1 MPKNSLIANI
11 PGRSAPPCRFRH
23 PPRAIAQEISMRLSP
38 LARAAALAPFLG
50 LGARAAPTPQPPA
63 AAAQPA
69 QPDASAAPV
78 LPSAQPPVAPQP
90 AATAGTNPPRRPAS
104 AALPGQLPR
113 AEEQQPEEEEERA
126 PGEEVAEED
135 EDEEDREEMR
145 GTGPVTQA
153 RVRERARIA
162 AILTHPAAAASP
174 ALAQQLAFGTH
185 MGRHEAGRVL
195 AAAGTAAPA
204 QSQQS
209 AASSAGHLSAAM
221 AGFAGLRPGP
231 SAPPSATGP
240 KAIDASWD
248 RARQRAGLSVEAV
261 PGAGR

>member
-1 MPKNSLIANI
+1 
-11 PGRSAPPCRFRH
+11 
-23 PPRAIAQEISMRLSP
+23 MRLSP

-50 LGARAAPTPQPPA
+50 LSARATPQPPA
-63 AAAQPA
+63 TVTPPA
-69 QPDASAAPV
+69 QPDASAPPAQPG
-78 LPSAQPPVAPQP
+78 AQPPVAPQP
-90 AATAGTNPPRRPAS
+90 AATAGTKPPRRPAS

-113 AEEQQPEEEEERA
+113 AEDQQPEEEEEEA
-126 PGEEVAEED
+126 PEEEVAEED

-162 AILTHPAAAASP
+162 AILTHPAAAANA
-174 ALAQQLAFGTH
+174 ALAQQLAFGTR

-204 QSQQS
+204 QQQS
-209 AASSAGHLSAAM
+209 ATSAGQLSAAM

-248 RARQRAGLSVEAV
+248 RARQRAGLSVETV